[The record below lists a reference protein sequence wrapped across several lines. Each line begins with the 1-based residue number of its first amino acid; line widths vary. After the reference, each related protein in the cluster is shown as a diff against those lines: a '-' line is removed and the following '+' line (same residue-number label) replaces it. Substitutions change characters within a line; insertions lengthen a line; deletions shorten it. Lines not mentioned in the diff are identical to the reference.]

1 MLDTRRAGPV
11 GFRPMTVSDL
21 IHHAGGKA
29 KLALVLGCKPHSV
42 HMWRHQGVP
51 YKHHAALR
59 AMLRRR
65 VGSATL
71 QEALAWRPA
80 RKAGANGGA

>member
-1 MLDTRRAGPV
+1 MLDTRRAGRV
-11 GFRPMTVSDL
+11 GFRPMTIQDL

-42 HMWRHQGVP
+42 HMWCHQGIP
-51 YKHHAALR
+51 YKHHAKLR
-59 AMLRRR
+59 DMLRRR

-71 QEALAWRPA
+71 QEALVWRPA
-80 RKAGANGGA
+80 RKGGSA